1 VDPETFQRAVGLHQS
16 GKLDEAEQLYA
27 SILAAEPRHLGALYN
42 QGVLLHDLRRYEEA
56 VSSYDRA
63 LAIQPQAPRILFSRA
78 NALGELRRIDE
89 ALADFDRAIA
99 LDPEFDKAKRNRG
112 ILKLLIG
119 DFAGGLVDY
128 EQRRPKDPA
137 RRMLPSLT
145 APDWTGDNLDG
156 RSILVSDATGM
167 GDAIQLVR
175 YLPMLTG
182 LGARVSFMGNA
193 KLFRLFAT
201 LAPGVRCVAALE
213 PGEQFDFQCKLL
225 SLPYLFRTELA
236 TIPNSV
242 PYLHA
247 EPELVQKWKARIGE
261 HGFKVGVCWKGNP
274 SRSIDAG
281 RSIPLAGLHRLAR
294 IPGVRLISLQKR
306 FGLEELETLPESM
319 RVETLGEDFDE
330 GADAFID
337 SAAVMANLDLM
348 ISTCTSLAHLA
359 GALARPTW
367 VALKLVPEWRWQLDR
382 EDSPW
387 YPTMRLFRQSQR
399 DQWDPVFDAMTQAL
413 AQAVPSA

>member
-1 VDPETFQRAVGLHQS
+1 MDPETFQRAIGLQQS
-16 GKLDEAEQLYA
+16 GKLEEAEQLYA
-27 SILAAEPRHLGALYN
+27 RMLAAEPRHLGALYN
-42 QGVLLHDLRRYEEA
+42 QGVLLHELRRYEEA
-56 VSSYDRA
+56 VASYDRA
-63 LAIQPQAPRILFSRA
+63 LAIRAQAPLILFSRA

-99 LDPEFDKAKRNRG
+99 LDPQFDQAKRNRG

-128 EQRRPKDPA
+128 EHRRPKDPA
-137 RRMLPSLT
+137 RRMLPSST
-145 APDWTGDNLDG
+145 APDWTGENVDG
-156 RSILVSDATGM
+156 RSVLVSDATGM
-167 GDAIQLVR
+167 GDAIQMVR
-175 YLPMLTG
+175 YLPMLAG

-201 LAPGVRCVAALE
+201 LAPGVRFVAALE
-213 PGEQFDFQCKLL
+213 PGERFDFQCKLL

-236 TIPNSV
+236 TIPNTV
-242 PYLHA
+242 PYLGA
-247 EPELVQKWKARIGE
+247 EPGLARKWKARIGE

-281 RSIPLAGLHRLAR
+281 RSIPLAGLHRLAQ

-319 RVETLGEDFDE
+319 PVETLGEDFDE

-399 DQWDPVFDAMTQAL
+399 DQWDPVFDSMTRAL
-413 AQAVPSA
+413 AQTVRSA